1 MKIEVEKEL
10 EDVFQC
16 MAEVGDIP
24 LVDCTHSVTLSNTNT
39 QTPN

>member
-1 MKIEVEKEL
+1 MKIEDEKAL

-24 LVDCTHSVTLSNTNT
+24 LVDLYSFCHTI
-39 QTPN
+39 